1 MDLRRMS
8 DQTAITTVPQAS
20 SSIYLSE
27 ASFEFA
33 QRQAKMLA
41 NSSFVPR
48 EFKGDTG
55 LSNCIVA
62 VGVARRMGMDP
73 TYVCQSI
80 NVINGRP
87 SWKSEFI
94 SGAIQG
100 CGRFVDFDYDEGE
113 NYCQVVCKRA
123 DSGKEVRGVKITLEM
138 AKAEGWTRNTKWRSM
153 PQRMLR
159 ARAVSF
165 FGRDYIPDIL
175 NGMGSVEEA
184 EIIEA
189 DISVASNDAD
199 ARAEQVNDL
208 LMPKAEPMPVSIPE
222 PISDVQQPDDFF
234 D

>member
-1 MDLRRMS
+1 
-8 DQTAITTVPQAS
+8 
-20 SSIYLSE
+20 
-27 ASFEFA
+27 
-33 QRQAKMLA
+33 
-41 NSSFVPR
+41 
-48 EFKGDTG
+48 
-55 LSNCIVA
+55 
-62 VGVARRMGMDP
+62 MDP

-100 CGRFVDFDYDEGE
+100 CGRFTDFGYVETEDS
-113 NYCQVVCKRA
+113 CQVVCKRA
-123 DSGKEVRGVKITLEM
+123 DSGEEVRGVKITLEM

-175 NGMGSVEEA
+175 NGMSSVDEA
-184 EIIEA
+184 EVIEA
-189 DISVASNDAD
+189 DIKVAPSTSEDKLDKVAS
-199 ARAEQVNDL
+199 L
-208 LMPKAEPMPVSIPE
+208 LAPKTDPVPVPE
-222 PISDVQQPDDFF
+222 PEPVPDVIEPDDFF

>member
-1 MDLRRMS
+1 MS
-8 DQTAITTVPQAS
+8 ESTAITQVPQVS
-20 SSIYLSE
+20 GSIYLSE
-27 ASFEFA
+27 ASFDFA
-33 QRQAKMLA
+33 QRQARMLA
-41 NSSFVPR
+41 ESSFVPR
-48 EFKGDTG
+48 EFKGQAG
-55 LSNCIVA
+55 LSNCVVA

-100 CGRFVDFDYDEGE
+100 CGRFTDFGYAETEDS
-113 NYCQVVCKRA
+113 CQVVCKRA
-123 DSGKEVRGVKITLEM
+123 DSGEEVRGVKITLEM

-175 NGMGSVEEA
+175 NGMSSVDEA
-184 EIIEA
+184 EVIEA
-189 DISVASNDAD
+189 DIKVAPSTPEDKLDKVAS
-199 ARAEQVNDL
+199 L
-208 LMPKAEPMPVSIPE
+208 LAPKTDPVPVPE
-222 PISDVQQPDDFF
+222 PEPASDVIEPDDFF

>member
-1 MDLRRMS
+1 
-8 DQTAITTVPQAS
+8 
-20 SSIYLSE
+20 
-27 ASFEFA
+27 
-33 QRQAKMLA
+33 
-41 NSSFVPR
+41 
-48 EFKGDTG
+48 
-55 LSNCIVA
+55 
-62 VGVARRMGMDP
+62 MDP

-113 NYCQVVCKRA
+113 EYCQVVCKRA

>member
-1 MDLRRMS
+1 MS
-8 DQTAITTVPQAS
+8 EQTAIATVPQAS
-20 SSIYLSE
+20 GSIYLSE

-41 NSSFVPR
+41 SSSFVPKQ
-48 EFKGDTG
+48 FQGDAG
-55 LSNCIVA
+55 LPNCIVA

-80 NVINGRP
+80 NVINGTP

-100 CGRFVDFDYDEGE
+100 CGRFVDFDYDEGQD
-113 NYCQVVCKRA
+113 YCQVVCKRA

-138 AKAEGWTRNTKWRSM
+138 AKAENWTRNPKWRSM

-159 ARAVSF
+159 ARAVAF

-175 NGMGSVEEA
+175 NGMSSVEEA

-199 ARAEQVNDL
+199 AKAAQVNDL
-208 LMPKAEPMPVSIPE
+208 LMPKTEAMPVSIPE

>member
-1 MDLRRMS
+1 MNDS
-8 DQTAITTVPQAS
+8 PAITQVAQVS
-20 SSIYLSE
+20 GSIYLDE
-27 ASFEFA
+27 ASFDFA
-33 QRQAKMLA
+33 QRQARMLA
-41 NSSFVPR
+41 ESSFVPK
-48 EFKGDTG
+48 EFKGQSG
-55 LSNCIVA
+55 LANCVVA

-100 CGRFVDFDYDEGE
+100 CGRFTDF
-113 NYCQVVCKRA
+113 NYVETESSCQVVCTRT
-123 DSGKEVRGVKITLEM
+123 DSGEHVRGVKITLEM
-138 AKAEGWTRNTKWRSM
+138 AQAEGWTRNSKWRSM

-175 NGMGSVEEA
+175 NGMSSVDEAEVIEA
-184 EIIEA
+184 EIK
-189 DISVASNDAD
+189 VAPSPVDD
-199 ARAEQVNDL
+199 KLDKVNEILAPKTEPQPVPTPDL
-208 LMPKAEPMPVSIPE
+208 SPPLIP
-222 PISDVQQPDDFF
+222 DDDFF

>member
-1 MDLRRMS
+1 MS

-113 NYCQVVCKRA
+113 DYCQVVCKRA
-123 DSGKEVRGVKITLEM
+123 DSGKEVRGVKITLRWRKL
-138 AKAEGWTRNTKWRSM
+138 KAGHATPSGVQCHRECCVPVLS
-153 PQRMLR
+153 
-159 ARAVSF
+159 AF
-165 FGRDYIPDIL
+165 
-175 NGMGSVEEA
+175 SVGTT
-184 EIIEA
+184 
-189 DISVASNDAD
+189 SLTS
-199 ARAEQVNDL
+199 
-208 LMPKAEPMPVSIPE
+208 
-222 PISDVQQPDDFF
+222 
-234 D
+234 

>member
-1 MDLRRMS
+1 MN
-8 DQTAITTVPQAS
+8 DQSAIATISQTS

-100 CGRFVDFDYDEGE
+100 CGRFVDFDYDEGAD
-113 NYCQVVCKRA
+113 YCQVVCKRA

-138 AKAEGWTRNTKWRSM
+138 AKAEGWTRNAKWRSM

-189 DISVASNDAD
+189 DVSVASYDAEVK
-199 ARAEQVNDL
+199 AEQVNDL
-208 LMPKAEPMPVSIPE
+208 LIPKTEPMPVSSE
-222 PISDVQQPDDFF
+222 PIPNVQEPDDFF

>member
-1 MDLRRMS
+1 MS
-8 DQTAITTVPQAS
+8 DSTAITQVPQVS
-20 SSIYLSE
+20 GSIYLSE

-41 NSSFVPR
+41 ASSFVPR
-48 EFKGDTG
+48 EFQGNNG
-55 LSNCIVA
+55 VSNCVVA

-100 CGRFVDFDYDEGE
+100 CGRFVDFRYAETDDS
-113 NYCQVVCKRA
+113 CQVVCKRA
-123 DSGKEVRGVKITLEM
+123 DSGEEVRGVKITMEM
-138 AKAEGWTRNTKWRSM
+138 AKAENWTRNSKWRTM

-175 NGMGSVEEA
+175 NGMNSVDEAEVIEAEVSVEPEP
-184 EIIEA
+184 A
-189 DISVASNDAD
+189 DSKLDKVAN
-199 ARAEQVNDL
+199 L
-208 LMPKAEPMPVSIPE
+208 LAPKTDPMPVPE
-222 PISDVQQPDDFF
+222 PEPVPDVIESDDFF